1 MKTFLWNKCTANI
14 EEIKKLKREQEKK
27 PKSLSPQKP
36 QEPPVDKEAPPPSTN
51 PSVHSPQGDGNRIVT
66 KEECYLAKMIHQIQG
81 NARALRKSIT
91 TPIVIQQLNTFEQ
104 FMALARQNLSS
115 DPSLSGWF
123 SNTSFHPGYLQRW
136 LEQKTKEVK
145 NFENLQR
152 IFLHSG
158 VEIRNVSMPYQKIGM
173 TEICFFYKGITLA
186 DPFLDSLKNCLTGY
200 QQAILPAP
208 ATSVYCRED
217 QIQLMLEIQRL
228 FLHYQKANGSM
239 NVKFVA
245 AEAAQLQQPYMI
257 MLSQGRGEIP
267 PQVFIPP
274 AEPSN
279 VRVQLSLDR
288 QGIEVQWNKPTIGC
302 DYIDKF
308 LVWVKG
314 WSDPTGQWKI
324 GTSVA
329 SPPAIIL
336 GLFPGDRY
344 LFAVTAS
351 SRLGVGPPS
360 RTISCDIPIIS
371 GINETSKEL
380 SLAQKMKKWKLSGR
394 IIQVPRKEVMKD
406 KKRRLAKFE
415 IGNRTLGSGPT
426 KVLLV
431 VGAMGA
437 GKSTLIDGIIN
448 YVYGVKWED
457 DFRFKMIKDDGSG
470 LNISQSHS
478 QTKWITAYI
487 LHKEEGFALPYTL
500 KIIDTPGFGDT
511 AGIEADQELMNQ
523 IRIFFLSKGNIG
535 IDQLDGICFVVQSA
549 LVRLT
554 STQQYIFDSI
564 LSVFGKD
571 VKNSFY
577 VLATFSDNKTPPVL
591 QAIKTA
597 KIPYKEYFRFNN
609 SALFIDTEEEDG
621 ELGTTYWEMGVS
633 SYKKFFKVLEKSTPV
648 SLTLT
653 GKVLK
658 ERKRLETALQGI
670 QPQIIA
676 GLGRLKNLRQEH
688 AALRQHKADLEANNN
703 FSYKVKIQKQLKVNL
718 AVGEYVTN
726 CLKCNSTCHYPC
738 TVPNDER
745 KGDCDVVDF
754 QTGKCMVCPLNCH
767 WKEHFNNTY
776 RFDITEEEVTKTSDD
791 LKEKYTRATGK
802 RQSAQGIVKQLINEF
817 NQERAKVLELTNK
830 AHRCLQRLDE
840 IALKPD
846 QLGVTEYIDLLIE
859 AESRNASPG
868 FSQSIKYL
876 QDTRGKAE
884 LAAKL
889 KGEFDPFHEYMREF
903 EKEGFNISIFDPDP
917 DVNDVSEPLATSPE
931 HGRP

>member
-1 MKTFLWNKCTANI
+1 
-14 EEIKKLKREQEKK
+14 
-27 PKSLSPQKP
+27 
-36 QEPPVDKEAPPPSTN
+36 
-51 PSVHSPQGDGNRIVT
+51 
-66 KEECYLAKMIHQIQG
+66 
-81 NARALRKSIT
+81 
-91 TPIVIQQLNTFEQ
+91 
-104 FMALARQNLSS
+104 
-115 DPSLSGWF
+115 
-123 SNTSFHPGYLQRW
+123 
-136 LEQKTKEVK
+136 
-145 NFENLQR
+145 
-152 IFLHSG
+152 
-158 VEIRNVSMPYQKIGM
+158 MPYQKIGM

-288 QGIEVQWNKPTIGC
+288 KGIEVQWNKPTIGC

-314 WSDPTGQWKI
+314 WSDPTGQWKF

-336 GLFPGDRY
+336 GLIPGERY

-371 GINETSKEL
+371 GINEPSISETSKEL
-380 SLAQKMKKWKLSGR
+380 SLAQKMKKKWKLSGR
-394 IIQVPRKEVMKD
+394 IIQVPRKKVMED

-426 KVLLV
+426 KVLLL
-431 VGAMGA
+431 VGATGA
-437 GKSTLIDGIIN
+437 GKRTLIDGIMN

-457 DFRFKMIKDDGSG
+457 DFRFKLIKDEAGDEE
-470 LNISQSHS
+470 ISQSHS
-478 QTKWITAYI
+478 QTKWITAYV
-487 LHKEEGFALPYTL
+487 LHKEKGFSLNYTL
-500 KIIDTPGFGDT
+500 TIIDTPGFGDT
-511 AGIEADQELMNQ
+511 AGIEEDHELMNQ
-523 IRIFFLSKGNIG
+523 IRIFFSSKGNIG

-554 STQQYIFDSI
+554 SIQKYIFDSI
-564 LSVFGKD
+564 LSVFGND

-609 SALFIDTEEEDG
+609 VALFIDTEEEDC
-621 ELGTTYWEMGVS
+621 ELWKTYWEMG
-633 SYKKFFKVLEKSTPV
+633 
-648 SLTLT
+648 
-653 GKVLK
+653 
-658 ERKRLETALQGI
+658 
-670 QPQIIA
+670 
-676 GLGRLKNLRQEH
+676 LGRLENMRQEH
-688 AALRQHKADLEANNN
+688 AALREHEADLEANKN
-703 FSYKVKIQKQLKVNL
+703 FSYKVKFQKQLKVNL
-718 AVGEYVTN
+718 TVGEYVTN

-738 TVPNDER
+738 TVPNEDR

-817 NQERAKVLELTNK
+817 NQERAKVLELTTK

-840 IALKPD
+840 IALKPNP
-846 QLGVTEYIDLLIE
+846 LGVTEYIDLLIE

-868 FSQSIKYL
+868 FSQRIKYL
-876 QDTRGKAE
+876 QDTRGKAD

-903 EKEGFNISIFDPDP
+903 EKEGFNISIFDPDA
-917 DVNDVSEPLATSPE
+917 DVNDVPEPLATSPE
-931 HGRP
+931 HGRPKEQMERETVELKNQI